1 VRLYFSFLF
10 FLYLPNSFLTASFKQ
25 ELGILFELTKFKQN
39 PFTMD
44 NREKLHVMEKMLRE
58 LDDIVNS
65 QTSLLKKVA
74 QLEAENI
81 NLGNRILEK
90 QLPEIHSK
98 ADETLTVASQLQEEF
113 TDAKDKFIKDNKL
126 DEVLPEAT

>member
-1 VRLYFSFLF
+1 
-10 FLYLPNSFLTASFKQ
+10 
-25 ELGILFELTKFKQN
+25 
-39 PFTMD
+39 MD
-44 NREKLHVMEKMLRE
+44 KREKLNAMEKMLRE

-81 NLGNRILEK
+81 NLGNSLLEK

-98 ADETLTVASQLQEEF
+98 ADDTLNVAKTLKEEF
-113 TDAKDKFIKDNKL
+113 TNVTNKFIKDNKL
-126 DEVLPEAT
+126 DEVISEA